1 MEKILWLLDSKFDDI
16 VALNEETKDLEVM
29 TIEQFMDSLQ
39 AYEEKKIRRKE
50 LKDRLQVDSCHTN
63 PGAPIH

>member
-39 AYEEKKIRRKE
+39 AYEEKK
-50 LKDRLQVDSCHTN
+50 
-63 PGAPIH
+63 